1 MRREKRQ
8 PSIQQ
13 EEVVQP
19 RPSLVVLGLVLG
31 LALVACGGSGGREE
45 AATTGPEATQPA
57 AVDSGAVA
65 ETNPPQGGGGR
76 ADACAL
82 LTVDEVAAATGQP
95 AIEAQP
101 VADAETDALSA
112 CGFVSN
118 GVLPVVITT
127 ILDPENTNTDASSYL
142 QLPGSVEV
150 PVNGARAIW
159 MPAAGY
165 VMAVVKGISV
175 ATLQVA
181 MPAEGED
188 FQEAA
193 TKLVQKVADRLP

>member
-1 MRREKRQ
+1 MHA
-8 PSIQQ
+8 
-13 EEVVQP
+13 
-19 RPSLVVLGLVLG
+19 RPLLVVLS
-31 LALVACGGSGGREE
+31 LALSLIACGGSSTATRGG
-45 AATTGPEATQPA
+45 APTSDTGGPA
-57 AVDSGAVA
+57 VSDSAPAVQA
-65 ETNPPQGGGGR
+65 ETGSATEAPAQAGGAGS

-82 LTVDEVAAATGQP
+82 LTTDEVADATGQP
-95 AIEAQP
+95 GIEAQP
-101 VADAETDALSA
+101 VADNETDALSA

-150 PVNGARAIW
+150 PVNGARAIFV
-159 MPAAGY
+159 PAAGY
-165 VMAVVKGISV
+165 VMAVVKGSTV

-188 FQEAA
+188 FQVAA
-193 TKLVQKVADRLP
+193 TKLVQKVADRL

>member
-1 MRREKRQ
+1 MRREMRPHGTRQ
-8 PSIQQ
+8 EDS
-13 EEVVQP
+13 VQS
-19 RPSLVVLGLVLG
+19 RISLAVLGLVLG
-31 LALVACGGSGGREE
+31 LAFVACGGSGAPEE
-45 AATTGPEATQPA
+45 APTTGAEATQPA
-57 AVDSGAVA
+57 AGDSGAGA
-65 ETNPPQGGGGR
+65 ETNPPQGGGGT

-159 MPAAGY
+159 MPGAGY
-165 VMAVVKGISV
+165 VMAVVKGDSV

-181 MPAEGED
+181 MAAEGED

-193 TKLVQKVADRLP
+193 SKLVQQVADRLP